1 MSQIVCCEG
10 STWKTHKHVTH
21 TKIHTHTCYLIPIIS
36 KQKSPLF
43 FSFFNIVVV
52 GVCLLLIKKN
62 VFFYIVLKTQDLNES
77 QGVCLGSP
85 SLTVLMV
92 SVDIKQHSAWTTQ
105 FTPQNIYGKKKKK
118 KKKNQQQPKLT
129 IYVALVGF
137 IYLAFTCQPGSS

>member
-1 MSQIVCCEG
+1 M
-10 STWKTHKHVTH
+10 
-21 TKIHTHTCYLIPIIS
+21 
-36 KQKSPLF
+36 
-43 FSFFNIVVV
+43 
-52 GVCLLLIKKN
+52 
-62 VFFYIVLKTQDLNES
+62 FFYIVLKTQDLNES

-129 IYVALVGF
+129 IYVALVEF